1 MKGSSSHKMIQMAS
15 LIPVALMVCALFAGV
30 EAGETGILA
39 FEKDYVLWVVDSAP
53 MSLKINITDVTDL
66 KAMVFS
72 VEWDPNILNC
82 TSHTSGDFLPVG
94 PPDAT
99 GWMITWD
106 KPNGK
111 MKEAANSFMA
121 GYGPTSVSSPSWGW
135 VMTLNFTYVGTT
147 PIETPIST
155 QISIVKNLGA
165 TMDTKWKDSSND
177 WHDFDFL
184 GADPIVHMI
193 TTEVIPEFPLAVV
206 MLGLFIVATLLA
218 VVFKKKSGSRRHVIC

>member
-1 MKGSSSHKMIQMAS
+1 
-15 LIPVALMVCALFAGV
+15 MVCALFASV

-39 FEKDYVLWVVDSAP
+39 FDEDYVLWVVDDSAP
-53 MSLKINITDVTDL
+53 ISLKINITDVTNL

-72 VEWDPNILNC
+72 VEWNSTILDC
-82 TSHTSGDFLPVG
+82 TSYTPGDFMPAG
-94 PPDAT
+94 PPEGT

-106 KPNGK
+106 KTNGK

-121 GYGPTSVSSPSWGW
+121 GNGPVNMSSPSWGW

-165 TMDTKWKDSSND
+165 SMDTKWRDSSD
-177 WHDFDFL
+177 VWHDFDFL
-184 GADPIVHMI
+184 GVDPIVHMI
-193 TTEVIPEFPLAVV
+193 STEIIPEFPLVAV
-206 MLGLFIVATLLA
+206 MLGSFVVVTLLA
-218 VVFKKKSGSRRHVIC
+218 VVFKKNSGFRRRTIR